1 MEGKLLSII
10 IRQSVFIL
18 LYANPFFIIL
28 LVTLTYTCTC
38 SFSLSLFD
46 IILDFNIFSLLSF
59 KNYLFEF

>member
-28 LVTLTYTCTC
+28 LVTLTYTC
-38 SFSLSLFD
+38 SFLFD

>member
-18 LYANPFFIIL
+18 LYVNPFFIIL
-28 LVTLTYTCTC
+28 SVTLTYTC
-38 SFSLSLFD
+38 SFSLYLFD
-46 IILDFNIFSLLSF
+46 TILDFNIFSLLSI

>member
-1 MEGKLLSII
+1 MEGKVLSII
-10 IRQSVFIL
+10 IRRSVFIL
-18 LYANPFFIIL
+18 LYVNPFFIIL
-28 LVTLTYTCTC
+28 LVTLTYTC

>member
-18 LYANPFFIIL
+18 LYANPLFIIL
-28 LVTLTYTCTC
+28 SVTLTYTC